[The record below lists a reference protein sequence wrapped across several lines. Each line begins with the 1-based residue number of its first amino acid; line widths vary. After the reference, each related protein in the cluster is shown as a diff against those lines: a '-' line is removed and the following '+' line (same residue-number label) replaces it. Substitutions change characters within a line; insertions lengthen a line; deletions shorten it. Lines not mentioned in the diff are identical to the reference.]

1 MTARG
6 PLVRFCRGRRGPAA
20 IGHRGRRGQSGAT
33 KKNEV
38 SENSTLLLLG
48 PRSPPSPAHIQGGK
62 GMTERSPL
70 SSSRTASTNGT
81 RAALYLRV
89 STASQS
95 RYGDRLAYDQRPE
108 LQEGPLRFLA
118 DQRGWKITEVYLDR
132 VSGAKAQR
140 PGLDRLMQDARQ
152 RRFDVLMVWRFDRL
166 SRSALHFLTVA
177 EELRALG
184 IDFVSYEQALDTT
197 TPMGQF
203 ALTMFAALAELERQ
217 VIRDRVAAGM
227 LYAKEHGTKS
237 GRPIGR
243 PRAIFRRDEVAD
255 LRRQGLSWRQ
265 IARRLGAGVG
275 TVRRA
280 FGDSD
285 GVPEACQNA
294 INVQRTATDEN
305 SGNAEAAPPVQEGSG
320 FGTETNTRERENFY
334 AKVEV
339 NSDTHKSRS

>member
-1 MTARG
+1 MVDSNKA
-6 PLVRFCRGRRGPAA
+6 PV
-20 IGHRGRRGQSGAT
+20 
-33 KKNEV
+33 
-38 SENSTLLLLG
+38 
-48 PRSPPSPAHIQGGK
+48 
-62 GMTERSPL
+62 
-70 SSSRTASTNGT
+70 

-118 DQRGWKITEVYLDR
+118 DQRGWQITEVYLDR
-132 VSGAKAQR
+132 VSGAKSQR
-140 PGLDRLMQDARQ
+140 LGLDRLMRDARQ

-184 IDFVSYEQALDTT
+184 IDLVSYEQALDTT

-243 PRAIFRRDEVAD
+243 PHVVFRRDQVAD
-255 LRRQGLSWRQ
+255 LRRKGISWRQ
-265 IARRLGAGVG
+265 IARRLGVGVG

-280 FGDSD
+280 FD
-285 GVPEACQNA
+285 GPDGAPQACQNA
-294 INVQRTATDEN
+294 TDTERTVPAGN
-305 SGNAEAAPPVQEGSG
+305 SGDAETAPPVQQGSG
-320 FGTETNTRERENFY
+320 FGTNIQTREDSH
-334 AKVEV
+334 AKRKS
-339 NSDTHKSRS
+339 NTDTHKLNS